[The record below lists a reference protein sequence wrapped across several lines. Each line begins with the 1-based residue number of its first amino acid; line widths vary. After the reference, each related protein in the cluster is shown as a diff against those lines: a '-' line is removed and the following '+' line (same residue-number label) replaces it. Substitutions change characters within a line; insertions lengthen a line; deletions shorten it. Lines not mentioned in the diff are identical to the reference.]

1 MEKIETDICVIGAGS
16 GGLSVA
22 AGAVQMG
29 ARVVLIEKGLMGG
42 DCLNYGC
49 VPSKALL
56 AAGHA
61 AEAHRSSGRFGV
73 LASEPVI
80 DWSKVRD
87 HVQDVV
93 ASIAPH
99 DSVER
104 FEGLGVTVIQATGRF
119 AGRDRVV
126 AGDKEIKAKHFVVAT
141 GSSPFVPP
149 IPGLDKTPYF
159 TNETIFDNAAP
170 IEHLVVIGGGPIGL
184 EMAQAHRRL
193 GAKVTVVE
201 MLTILGK
208 DDPEAADIVKSR
220 LVQEGL
226 DLREGEAVTA
236 VEPMSGGGIAV
247 LTEKDGEARR
257 IEGSHLLM
265 AVGRRPNTDGLDL
278 DKAGIAF
285 NRSGIAVDAHLKTTN
300 RKVFAI
306 GDVSGGYQFTHM
318 AGYHAGIVIR
328 QTLFKMFWAKVD
340 YRAAP
345 WVTYT
350 DPELAHVGLS
360 EATARETLGE
370 DNFQVLR
377 WSLSENDRATA
388 ERETHGLLKVII
400 DKKSRALGATI
411 AGVKAGELL
420 LPWIMAVQQRQKM
433 GAIAAL
439 IAPYPTLGEI
449 TKRAAGSYFTPSL
462 FSEKTRKIVKFL
474 LKL

>member
-61 AEAHRSSGRFGV
+61 AEAHRSSARFGV

-87 HVQDVV
+87 HVQGVV

-104 FEGLGVTVIQATGRF
+104 FEGLGVTVIQAAGRF

-340 YRAAP
+340 YRAVP